1 MYCALATLGG
11 TREPPCGRI
20 NISVDPQSDDSFNY
34 RFLYI
39 LPVLEIPLES
49 YKSLRIQLS
58 VV

>member
-1 MYCALATLGG
+1 MYCTLATLEG
-11 TREPPCGRI
+11 TREPPCRSI

-34 RFLYI
+34 RFSYI